1 MNDWTKDRVK
11 DRAKAV
17 STFSIVA
24 FDAESG
30 DLGVATASKFLAVG
44 SVVPFAEAGLGAV
57 ATQSYANTTFGPRTI
72 MALRGG
78 ISLELIHQAFAE
90 SDAQHSQRQYGL
102 VDASGR
108 AFTFTGPDC
117 HPWAGGRTGEGY
129 AAQGNLLT
137 GPEVV
142 DALAETFE
150 GSEGPLADRLVAA
163 LEAAD
168 AAGGDQRGR
177 QSAALLVV
185 RKGGGYGG
193 FNDRYI
199 DLRVD
204 DHEAPVTEL
213 VRLLGLQRVFFERPR
228 SMDLLA
234 IDADV
239 VRRLRRVLRASG
251 YLSAQP
257 EAEAWDESS
266 ERALRELVG
275 TENLEE
281 RLVEMGQID
290 RVVLQYL
297 EGKYTE

>member
-1 MNDWTKDRVK
+1 M
-11 DRAKAV
+11 
-17 STFSIVA
+17 
-24 FDAESG
+24 G

-90 SDAQHSQRQYGL
+90 SDAQHGQRQYGL

-108 AFTFTGPDC
+108 AFTFTGADC
-117 HPWAGGRTGEGY
+117 HPWAGGRTGLGY

-150 GSEGPLADRLVAA
+150 ASDGPLADRLVAA
-163 LEAAD
+163 LGAAD
-168 AAGGDQRGR
+168 AAGGDKRGR

-185 RKGGGYGG
+185 RKDGGYGG

-204 DHEAPVTEL
+204 DHDAPVAEL
-213 VRLLGLQRVFFERPR
+213 ARLLSLQRVFFERPQ
-228 SMDLLA
+228 STDLLT

-239 VRRLRRVLRASG
+239 AQRLRRVLVTAG
-251 YLSAQP
+251 YLSP
-257 EAEAWDESS
+257 EAETGEWDEPS
-266 ERALRELVG
+266 ERALRSLAG

-281 RLVEMGQID
+281 RLMEMGQID
-290 RVVLQYL
+290 KVVLRYL
-297 EGKYTE
+297 EDKFQAT

>member
-1 MNDWTKDRVK
+1 M
-11 DRAKAV
+11 
-17 STFSIVA
+17 
-24 FDAESG
+24 
-30 DLGVATASKFLAVG
+30 ATASKFLAVG

-102 VDASGR
+102 VDATGR
-108 AFTFTGPDC
+108 AFTFTGTDC
-117 HPWAGGRTGEGY
+117 HPWAGGRTGPGY

-142 DALAETFE
+142 DALVETFE
-150 GSEGPLADRLVAA
+150 TQGGPLADRLVAA
-163 LEAAD
+163 LAAAD
-168 AAGGDQRGR
+168 AAGGDKRGR

-185 RKGGGYGG
+185 REEGGYGG

-204 DHEAPVTEL
+204 DHDAPVAEL
-213 VRLLGLQRVFFERPR
+213 GRLLSLQRVFFERPQ
-228 SMDLLA
+228 SADLLA
-234 IDADV
+234 VDADV
-239 VRRLRRVLRASG
+239 AARLQRVLVRAG
-251 YLSAQP
+251 YLATD
-257 EAEAWDESS
+257 AETGEWDEPS
-266 ERALRELVG
+266 EQALRDLVG

-281 RLVEMGQID
+281 RLVETGRID
-290 RVVLQYL
+290 RVVLEYL
-297 EGKYTE
+297 EGKYPPQ